1 MKDEKEKLLTVK
13 EMSKRANISPS
24 TIYSVLH
31 YDKLPSTT
39 IADRIVVK
47 ESVFNDWVKTNL
59 KEPKETKSKNEKWLS
74 CRII

>member
-59 KEPKETKSKNEKWLS
+59 KEPKETKSKNEK
-74 CRII
+74 